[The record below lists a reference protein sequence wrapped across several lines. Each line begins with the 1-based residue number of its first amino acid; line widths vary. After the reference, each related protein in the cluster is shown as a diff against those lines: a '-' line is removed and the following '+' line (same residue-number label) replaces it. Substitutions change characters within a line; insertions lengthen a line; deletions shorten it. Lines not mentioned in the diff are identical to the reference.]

1 MKKLALHWKIIIAL
15 VLGIIWAFASSYLG
29 YSEFTL
35 DWIDPF
41 GKIFV
46 NLLKMIAVPLV
57 MFSIMKGVAD
67 LKDISK
73 LGKLGGKTLG
83 IYVVTTVFAVTV
95 GLGLVNLIK
104 PGSFLS
110 ADQLIKN
117 RIQYE
122 LWCGESGTEIKDTK
136 DYLHDPEYASY
147 VLEATTKYEI
157 GKDELANDKK
167 FTERTKN
174 ANAQKDARPLSFLV
188 DFVPQNFFL
197 ALTDG
202 KLMLQVIF
210 FSIFFGVCLLMIP
223 KGKGGPVLA
232 IVDGINEVFLKM
244 VDIIMKYSPF
254 FVFALLAG
262 KFSEMAG
269 DDPASLIEMFKSLGI
284 YSLTVLIGLFFMI
297 FVLYPFIMKMVVK
310 KKMTYAGF
318 FRRISPAQ
326 FLAFS
331 TSSSAATLPVT
342 IDCVRDRIGVSKEVT
357 SFVLPIGATVNMDGT
372 SLYQAVAAIFLA
384 QYHGIDL
391 GVGAQLTIILTATL
405 ASIGSAAVPSAGLV
419 MLMIVLGSVGLNP
432 AWIAII
438 LPIDRILD
446 MCRTVVN
453 VTGDAT
459 VATIVASS
467 EGDLNVVT
475 DEELVKL
482 ETA

>member
-122 LWCGESGTEIKDTK
+122 FWCGESGTEIKDAK
-136 DYLHDPEYASY
+136 DYLHDPQYASY
-147 VLEATTKYEI
+147 VLSAKADYKI
-157 GKDELANDKK
+157 SKDEIANDKK
-167 FTERTKN
+167 FMERTKN

-197 ALTDG
+197 SLTDG

-223 KGKGGPVLA
+223 IGKGGPVLA
-232 IVDGINEVFLKM
+232 VVDGVNEVFLKM

-284 YSLTVLIGLFFMI
+284 YSLTVLLGLFFMI
-297 FVLYPFIMKMVVK
+297 FVLYPLIMKMVVK

-391 GVGAQLTIILTATL
+391 DLGAQLTIILTATL

>member
-1 MKKLALHWKIIIAL
+1 MRKLALHWKIIIAL

-110 ADQLIKN
+110 TDQLIKN

-122 LWCGESGTEIKDTK
+122 LWCGESETEIKDNK
-136 DYLHDPEYASY
+136 DYLHDPQYASY
-147 VLEATTKYEI
+147 VLEAKTDYKI

-174 ANAQKDARPLSFLV
+174 ATAQKNARPLSFLV

-223 KGKGGPVLA
+223 IGKGAPVLA
-232 IVDGINEVFLKM
+232 VVDGINEVFLKM

-284 YSLTVLIGLFFMI
+284 YSITVLIGLFFMI

-318 FRRISPAQ
+318 FKRISPAQ

-391 GVGAQLTIILTATL
+391 GLGAQLTIILTATL

-475 DEELVKL
+475 DEELEKL